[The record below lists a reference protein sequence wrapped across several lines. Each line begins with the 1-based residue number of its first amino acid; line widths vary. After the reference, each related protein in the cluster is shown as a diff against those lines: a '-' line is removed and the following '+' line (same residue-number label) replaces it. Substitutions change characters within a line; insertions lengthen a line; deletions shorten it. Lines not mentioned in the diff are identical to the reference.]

1 MREEYQKS
9 IILVSMILIFG
20 SLYGSSFF
28 DQGSMRHNNIILF
41 SILTASVMIGYLQTK
56 KIKEWKEDKKT
67 DYILVYWSYI
77 SFTIALFLYL
87 IYMVVTRSELECM
100 RLIKISMTHGMYKVY
115 YRGGNA
121 INNLKNYNNLK
132 SVKKLKQLG
141 KSKLANLKGG
151 SGGSGGGGGIVGGG
165 VSSVITNNSEIR
177 NITDNIGLDA
187 NQLTQKESI
196 LKNITV
202 SGAMGKIFNG
212 YKKIW
217 KKILFIKD

>member
-28 DQGSMRHNNIILF
+28 DRGSMRHNNIILF
-41 SILTASVMIGYLQTK
+41 AILTAAVMIAYLQTK
-56 KIKEWKEDKKT
+56 KLKEWKEDKRT
-67 DYILVYWSYI
+67 DYILVYWSYFT
-77 SFTIALFLYL
+77 FTIALFLYL

-100 RLIKISMTHGMYKVY
+100 RLVKISMTHGMYKVY
-115 YRGGNA
+115 YQGSNT
-121 INNLKNYNNLK
+121 INNLKNNRIK
-132 SVKKLKQLG
+132 SVQKLKQMG
-141 KSKLANLKGG
+141 KSKFANLKGG
-151 SGGSGGGGGIVGGG
+151 SSTTGLGN
-165 VSSVITNNSEIR
+165 VISENSEIS
-177 NITDNIGLDA
+177 NITDKIGLDTSR
-187 NQLTQKESI
+187 LTQRESI

-202 SGAMGKIFNG
+202 SGALGKIFNG

>member
-9 IILVSMILIFG
+9 IILVSMIFIFG
-20 SLYGSSFF
+20 SLYASSFF
-28 DQGSMRHNNIILF
+28 DRGSIRHNNIILF
-41 SILTASVMIGYLQTK
+41 AILTSAVMIAYLQTK

-67 DYILVYWSYI
+67 DYILVYWSYF

-115 YRGGNA
+115 YQGGNA

-132 SVKKLKQLG
+132 SVKKLKQIG

-151 SGGSGGGGGIVGGG
+151 SSVGSI
-165 VSSVITNNSEIR
+165 IQDNSEIS
-177 NITDNIGLDA
+177 NITDKIGLDTA
-187 NQLTQKESI
+187 HLTQKESI

>member
-28 DQGSMRHNNIILF
+28 DRGSIRHNNIILF
-41 SILTASVMIGYLQTK
+41 AILTAAVMIAYLQTK

-67 DYILVYWSYI
+67 DYILVYWSYF

-115 YRGGNA
+115 YHETSNFLYRRRR
-121 INNLKNYNNLK
+121 KQPH
-132 SVKKLKQLG
+132 KLY
-141 KSKLANLKGG
+141 GG
-151 SGGSGGGGGIVGGG
+151 SSLFQPSYYFNPHKIVQRSL
-165 VSSVITNNSEIR
+165 VKFLYTHFVDAAIENS
-177 NITDNIGLDA
+177 L
-187 NQLTQKESI
+187 
-196 LKNITV
+196 LKKT
-202 SGAMGKIFNG
+202 F
-212 YKKIW
+212 
-217 KKILFIKD
+217 DT